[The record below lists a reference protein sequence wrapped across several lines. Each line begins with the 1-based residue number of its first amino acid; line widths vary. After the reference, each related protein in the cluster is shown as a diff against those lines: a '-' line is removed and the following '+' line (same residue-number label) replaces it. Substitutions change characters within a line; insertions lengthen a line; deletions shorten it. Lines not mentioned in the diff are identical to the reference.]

1 MIKRIA
7 MGICYIIGAGEADK
21 IELVKN
27 EDDFVICADGGLD
40 IAEKNGI
47 VPDLVVGDFDS
58 LGHIPKGKNV
68 IVHPK
73 EKDETDSLLAVN
85 CGLEHG
91 YKKFIM
97 YGMLGGRLD
106 HTYANFQ
113 LLAYLCEK
121 EAQGVLIGCGNKITA
136 VKNSR
141 IDFDESQT
149 GTVSVFSFTPQSK
162 GVHIKGLKY
171 EVNDYT
177 MTSAFPIGVS
187 NEFIG
192 KKAFV
197 SVSDGILIV
206 MYDYR

>member
-1 MIKRIA
+1 

-40 IAEKNGI
+40 TAEKNGI
-47 VPDLVVGDFDS
+47 APDLVVGDFDS

-85 CGLEHG
+85 CGLERG

-121 EAQGVLIGCGNKITA
+121 EAHGVLIGCGNKITA

-141 IDFDESQT
+141 IDFDKAQT

-162 GVHIKGLKY
+162 GVQIKGLKY
-171 EVNDYT
+171 EVSDYT
-177 MTSAFPIGVS
+177 MTSVFPIGVS

-192 KKAFV
+192 KEALV